1 MLASTKVIRK
11 LVRNLNNKRAWIR
24 SYTDLHTDPSLRR
37 LCLEVANP
45 KKTLKELQFV
55 MGCLG
60 YTNPVSISKNGY
72 IRAVAS
78 F

>member
-1 MLASTKVIRK
+1 MLASTKVIRQ
-11 LVRNLNNKRAWIR
+11 LVRNLNGKRAWVK
-24 SYTDLHTDPSLRR
+24 SYTDLHSNPSLRR
-37 LCLEVANP
+37 LCLKVANP
-45 KKTLKELQFV
+45 EKTLKELQFV

-60 YTNPVSISKNGY
+60 YTNTVSVSKNGY